1 MLGSWHNMQSLNEKT
16 YQEWENIC
24 FQVGIISKLASY
36 FVPTTLFSIVTPR
49 SVWPIV
55 RIVRLTAVSLLFDIG
70 FQGYI
75 PLFERSLSSRGA
87 VPYPT
92 TSLHPVFVLILHPRK
107 IQLIIL
113 WSQTVRQSK
122 PNNRN

>member
-1 MLGSWHNMQSLNEKT
+1 M
-16 YQEWENIC
+16 
-24 FQVGIISKLASY
+24 V
-36 FVPTTLFSIVTPR
+36 TTR

-55 RIVRLTAVSLLFDIG
+55 VGLTSVSLLFDIG
-70 FQGYI
+70 FHGQI
-75 PLFERSLSSRGA
+75 PLFEGSLSSRGA

-92 TSLHPVFVLILHPRK
+92 SLHPVPVLIHHPRE
-107 IQLIIL
+107 IQVIIM